1 MRISSLATPHGRQK
15 AVTPHS
21 PIFPLFLYIIHLCK
35 HTPTFVVTI
44 FFRFV
49 VDRPIDW
56 QPGSGFAFVRSQ
68 LDVSSY
74 QVWPRLVSLVF
85 RLMVGESLVLI
96 QAEGSVSHWGGR
108 LAILPCRIWGHF
120 AQRCKES
127 HRKKGVWLNRESLQV
142 SSTLFTYVD
151 SLLTLMS
158 QEFTRSNLRWCCIVF
173 LLAQA
178 AKHAIFLDLLAHG
191 LFSPSLGDRTA
202 LPQLRSQL
210 AHSLVIL
217 SLPCLA
223 SFPVGPRLSEGWHA
237 RISSLATPHGKQ
249 KAVTPHSAIFLCSYI
264 IHLCKH
270 TPTFVVTIFCRF
282 ADRIGDW
289 QPGYGLCL
297 GRAFVWS
304 ELDVSSYRIWF
315 GPDLSR

>member
-96 QAEGSVSHWGGR
+96 QAEGSVSH
-108 LAILPCRIWGHF
+108 
-120 AQRCKES
+120 
-127 HRKKGVWLNRESLQV
+127 
-142 SSTLFTYVD
+142 
-151 SLLTLMS
+151 
-158 QEFTRSNLRWCCIVF
+158 
-173 LLAQA
+173 
-178 AKHAIFLDLLAHG
+178 
-191 LFSPSLGDRTA
+191 
-202 LPQLRSQL
+202 
-210 AHSLVIL
+210 
-217 SLPCLA
+217 
-223 SFPVGPRLSEGWHA
+223 
-237 RISSLATPHGKQ
+237 
-249 KAVTPHSAIFLCSYI
+249 
-264 IHLCKH
+264 
-270 TPTFVVTIFCRF
+270 
-282 ADRIGDW
+282 
-289 QPGYGLCL
+289 
-297 GRAFVWS
+297 
-304 ELDVSSYRIWF
+304 
-315 GPDLSR
+315 